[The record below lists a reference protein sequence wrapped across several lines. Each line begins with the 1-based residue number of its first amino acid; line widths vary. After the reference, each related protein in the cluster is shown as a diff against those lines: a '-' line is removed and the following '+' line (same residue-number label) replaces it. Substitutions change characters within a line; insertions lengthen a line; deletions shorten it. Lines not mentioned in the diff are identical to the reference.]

1 MAGKHARTEVEC
13 SNGLIFFEPPN
24 ELLVPIFCKPVIGN
38 PVDKEFFLT
47 FFGPAVRMIQDG
59 KKSSPIRSDA

>member
-1 MAGKHARTEVEC
+1 MPRNTVREKTRMAGKHARTEVEC

-38 PVDKEFFLT
+38 PVDKEVF
-47 FFGPAVRMIQDG
+47 
-59 KKSSPIRSDA
+59 

>member
-1 MAGKHARTEVEC
+1 MPRNTVREKTRTAGKPARTEVEC

-38 PVDKEFFLT
+38 PVDKEVF
-47 FFGPAVRMIQDG
+47 
-59 KKSSPIRSDA
+59 